1 MELDPLSLKL
11 FAAVIEQG
19 SIAGA
24 AQRHHIAAAAV
35 SKRMSELEAQ
45 LHTALLTRTNKGVE
59 ATPAGLALLGHAHR
73 LLRDMDEIFVEMR
86 DWSDG
91 VRGQVR
97 VCANISAITQFLPQ
111 EIATFLSRYPEAQ
124 IHLQERISARLVQE
138 VLRNEADVGIGVV
151 EVLPAGLESY
161 PYRRDELVLIT
172 PARHPLAT
180 RDHVP
185 FAETLDFDYVG
196 LHTGSAINL
205 QLARASMDA
214 QRDLRIRIQVTSYD
228 ALSRMVEAGLGI
240 GLMPA
245 RVAAQYSASLGIR
258 AIALTDAWRER
269 ELRILVRAYDALTPT
284 ARLLVDGLRLASA
297 TAP

>member
-11 FAAVIEQG
+11 FAAVIEHG

-45 LHTALLTRTNKGVE
+45 LRTALLTRTNKGVE

-138 VLRNEADVGIGVV
+138 VLRNETDVGIGVV
-151 EVLPAGLESY
+151 EVLPAGLEAY

-180 RDHVP
+180 RERVP
-185 FAETLDFDYVG
+185 FADTLDFDYVG

-258 AIALTDAWRER
+258 AIALTDAWRAR
-269 ELRILVRAYDALTPT
+269 ELRILVRAYDALSPT
-284 ARLLVDGLRLASA
+284 ARLLVDGLRLPAS